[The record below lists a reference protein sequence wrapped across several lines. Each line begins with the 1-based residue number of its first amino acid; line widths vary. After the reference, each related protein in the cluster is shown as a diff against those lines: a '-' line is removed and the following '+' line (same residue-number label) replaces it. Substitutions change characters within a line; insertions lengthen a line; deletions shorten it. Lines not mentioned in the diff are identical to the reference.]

1 MAERKVTVQK
11 LPNGKWACFLHP
23 PGHDSPINLGK
34 DFKSDEQAEMWLGVS
49 ESVTAIEMMKRKSRS
64 RRLELG
70 HLPERAKPW
79 PGRLSES
86 GGGGC
91 LPSAFDLW

>member
-1 MAERKVTVQK
+1 LRRLAT
-11 LPNGKWACFLHP
+11 
-23 PGHDSPINLGK
+23 GHNAPINRGK

-70 HLPERAKPW
+70 HLPERAKPL